1 MADKMTMAEAVSLA
15 NQNTSEL
22 SNEQLTQMQEA
33 FNDSFL
39 KQESRTQEEQ
49 DASDITIAEID
60 SRLEALSQNQ
70 NNFDDKDLDSII
82 AMAESVGIFSQKSDI
97 AKAVLEKAQAQKVS
111 LAASAQSN
119 DTQQA
124 DEVSIGAET
133 TANADTEEKDAA
145 DTIRKMQD
153 ITIQKGKEAETK
165 LDELLSYAQENGFK
179 TAVDDKADIIKHT
192 FGNDPYMDNIQ
203 KLWNQGHP
211 DEPIDIYEITKAI
224 RSGQTTQKK
233 LDDKASS
240 LDQLMTK
247 NLNDTANIESHI
259 DENDGSVVYYGYD
272 KDGKVLFQ
280 LKDYE
285 AESEDDHGYHLSVY
299 EYDGDIR
306 KGYDF
311 DDSDKI
317 SGTTKKVEQARD
329 FINKVKAKTQN
340 DLPKETQDSL
350 DAAEKEPEDQE
361 KLEQFDKENGV
372 DKVTPE
378 ILEANGKII
387 EDLPHPLAK
396 DENGNLLNPEFADE
410 LQALNNLTI
419 TDDQGKDLS
428 EDEQNAAKQDL
439 VFAAQL
445 EAEIAAQTEGNGN
458 PEDVKSLYYQQFK
471 DSLQR
476 NIVSAAFASDVKQGM
491 SKEQLQDNFVNAVNN
506 PQKATISAVQAV
518 TANSSAKSGKLID
531 RLKAKF
537 KSIPAI
543 QKMENKVKAF
553 DIKMTERYGK
563 KYETAKRFAK
573 VAWKSVKNV
582 AIYTAVGATAG
593 PAGLA
598 VLAAKSG
605 YDSYKNLQKEAKAN
619 GMSLKEYAKANKGKV
634 ALAFTTT
641 GLSMLGSAM
650 GLGNSMGIGGGE
662 MAQTIQPALKTATR
676 VLAVAPK
683 AGSTLIHGA
692 KSLYKRFTGDKEGA
706 KIEWEKTKEAALRTS
721 EAAIGIFVGSQ
732 VADAM
737 ADAKETVAENHTS
750 TNTNNNTV
758 LNDDNTVNWDKTMT
772 HDWQNNEQPQPV
784 QEQDADHDGIP
795 DSLDIDHGEG
805 WAKANETQLD
815 RLMDADP
822 AKVNALLND
831 GQWHSSAELK
841 EMMENGQFNDEQLK
855 GIHELATREFDEN
868 GHIIDADLKDFYEDL
883 AKKAAENNIEQ
894 DTPKDEPLEDVHE
907 DMPEMDMRTPQ
918 EQRAYNAIL
927 DIISKG
933 EDMNDPEIRAS
944 VEGLAQSH
952 LQEIQDALAKGDN
965 VAVANKI
972 AALHNQG
979 EEQELSAATRADE
992 NDSRKMANAKEDV
1005 LEAKAKLD
1013 AAKEALA
1020 QDPNNEKL
1028 QEEVAKM
1035 EQKFDKESL
1044 DLEQREIKEA
1054 RSELKDQINQ
1064 DEKAYDNRD
1073 KMYQTIEN
1081 ATGLSEEQVNKG
1093 LASMGIDV
1101 NNLPEDT
1108 STLPKEAQELLGVH
1122 NMYAQAHQNEA
1133 DLQNRIQSNEQLR
1146 DELKNLEKESKAD
1159 EKDVKKGLGLDI
1171 EAQERLA
1178 GQSQIENSE
1187 LLNSVLGIQ
1196 NEQAQLNEIN
1206 NNREA
1211 ESEYEQGMRMLEQDA
1226 QKGVD
1231 AKIEGH
1237 SDQSTGRHLSELR
1250 GTRTSTPTQEVK
1262 PTTVNTQTMVHNHS
1276 GRE

>member
-1 MADKMTMAEAVSLA
+1 
-15 NQNTSEL
+15 
-22 SNEQLTQMQEA
+22 
-33 FNDSFL
+33 
-39 KQESRTQEEQ
+39 
-49 DASDITIAEID
+49 
-60 SRLEALSQNQ
+60 
-70 NNFDDKDLDSII
+70 
-82 AMAESVGIFSQKSDI
+82 
-97 AKAVLEKAQAQKVS
+97 
-111 LAASAQSN
+111 
-119 DTQQA
+119 
-124 DEVSIGAET
+124 
-133 TANADTEEKDAA
+133 
-145 DTIRKMQD
+145 
-153 ITIQKGKEAETK
+153 
-165 LDELLSYAQENGFK
+165 
-179 TAVDDKADIIKHT
+179 
-192 FGNDPYMDNIQ
+192 
-203 KLWNQGHP
+203 
-211 DEPIDIYEITKAI
+211 
-224 RSGQTTQKK
+224 
-233 LDDKASS
+233 
-240 LDQLMTK
+240 
-247 NLNDTANIESHI
+247 
-259 DENDGSVVYYGYD
+259 
-272 KDGKVLFQ
+272 
-280 LKDYE
+280 
-285 AESEDDHGYHLSVY
+285 
-299 EYDGDIR
+299 
-306 KGYDF
+306 
-311 DDSDKI
+311 
-317 SGTTKKVEQARD
+317 
-329 FINKVKAKTQN
+329 
-340 DLPKETQDSL
+340 
-350 DAAEKEPEDQE
+350 
-361 KLEQFDKENGV
+361 
-372 DKVTPE
+372 
-378 ILEANGKII
+378 
-387 EDLPHPLAK
+387 
-396 DENGNLLNPEFADE
+396 
-410 LQALNNLTI
+410 
-419 TDDQGKDLS
+419 
-428 EDEQNAAKQDL
+428 
-439 VFAAQL
+439 
-445 EAEIAAQTEGNGN
+445 
-458 PEDVKSLYYQQFK
+458 
-471 DSLQR
+471 
-476 NIVSAAFASDVKQGM
+476 
-491 SKEQLQDNFVNAVNN
+491 
-506 PQKATISAVQAV
+506 
-518 TANSSAKSGKLID
+518 
-531 RLKAKF
+531 
-537 KSIPAI
+537 
-543 QKMENKVKAF
+543 
-553 DIKMTERYGK
+553 
-563 KYETAKRFAK
+563 
-573 VAWKSVKNV
+573 
-582 AIYTAVGATAG
+582 
-593 PAGLA
+593 
-598 VLAAKSG
+598 
-605 YDSYKNLQKEAKAN
+605 
-619 GMSLKEYAKANKGKV
+619 
-634 ALAFTTT
+634 
-641 GLSMLGSAM
+641 
-650 GLGNSMGIGGGE
+650 
-662 MAQTIQPALKTATR
+662 
-676 VLAVAPK
+676 
-683 AGSTLIHGA
+683 
-692 KSLYKRFTGDKEGA
+692 
-706 KIEWEKTKEAALRTS
+706 
-721 EAAIGIFVGSQ
+721 
-732 VADAM
+732 
-737 ADAKETVAENHTS
+737 
-750 TNTNNNTV
+750 
-758 LNDDNTVNWDKTMT
+758 
-772 HDWQNNEQPQPV
+772 
-784 QEQDADHDGIP
+784 
-795 DSLDIDHGEG
+795 
-805 WAKANETQLD
+805 
-815 RLMDADP
+815 
-822 AKVNALLND
+822 
-831 GQWHSSAELK
+831 
-841 EMMENGQFNDEQLK
+841 MMENGQFNDEQLK

-1211 ESEYEQGMRMLEQDA
+1211 VCEYEQGMRMLEQDA